1 MDITR
6 KIISDLLQFYANF
19 LKNDLLVYSFRYL
32 IYINHNVILNFPQ
45 LISAA
50 FVFIRCQMLSLC
62 FCSIFSN
69 DVYFTGTTFVRPADI
84 PHSPTRLFYRREL
97 FLSSQETVHP
107 ISRISGRCCVL
118 HLKEY
123 CCSKCYRYQSL
134 S

>member
-6 KIISDLLQFYANF
+6 KIISDLLQFYANS
-19 LKNDLLVYSFRYL
+19 LKNYSFRYL
-32 IYINHNVILNFPQ
+32 IYITEFPPVNICSFCFYQ
-45 LISAA
+45 MS
-50 FVFIRCQMLSLC
+50 VKMLSLC

-134 S
+134 R